1 MRNKDAVIA
10 TMKRVYLLVFVC
22 GLMVVPISGQSTQ
35 CGSLKIVSPEYLDP
49 WDSRY
54 FTAKTATGESVTA
67 DWTLVTENYRTK
79 RVEVESI
86 GQRDFVKPQ
95 LWNSNDSGI
104 VTAIA
109 TAKSPSG
116 CSMTTAVHT
125 LVVERVGSPSIIDEY
140 GKISRNFER
149 ARLDAAV
156 VEVNKRP
163 NFDLLVYLYFRQAD
177 KWSTRHL
184 RMMQIF
190 NHVVRYRK
198 FDAKRLLFLISTSD
212 RTYVKMQ
219 VASRIE
225 TESIQSVF
233 PEFLVV
239 RAEKLAD
246 YKKLF
251 Q

>member
-1 MRNKDAVIA
+1 MNRISVLI
-10 TMKRVYLLVFVC
+10 LLLFLVAIPA
-22 GLMVVPISGQSTQ
+22 LGQSAD
-35 CGSLKIVSPEYLDP
+35 CPNLKILAPEYLDP

-54 FTAKTATGESVTA
+54 FTATTATGKSVTV
-67 DWTLVTENYRTK
+67 DWTLVTENYRTN
-79 RVEVESI
+79 RVEVETI
-86 GQRDFVKPQ
+86 GQSDSVKPQ

-109 TAKSPSG
+109 TAKSSSG
-116 CSMTTAVHT
+116 CSMTAAVHT
-125 LVVERVGSPSIIDEY
+125 LVVERAGSPSIIDEY

-156 VEVNKRP
+156 AEMNKRP
-163 NFDLLVYLYFRQAD
+163 NFDLLIYLYFRQAD

-190 NHVVRYRK
+190 NHVVKYRK

-239 RAEKLAD
+239 RADKLAD